1 MRNGLRTQESCVGW
15 TGLMVSLQHVKRY
28 NKVHT
33 PLDIVGTHCQLFRW
47 KRILI
52 ILGFYDHQIFIPVHE
67 GNDLD
72 GHWILLV
79 VYVKRGITELWDSAG
94 GARLTDGR
102 HAMIQQV
109 VISIL

>member
-1 MRNGLRTQESCVGW
+1 MCRLDRFDGQLATCE
-15 TGLMVSLQHVKRY
+15 
-28 NKVHT
+28 KVQQSSYST
-33 PLDIVGTHCQLFRW
+33 YIVGTHCQLFRW